1 LLKQTS
7 QNKEIGF
14 SYLID
19 SSIYVSADKNM
30 LSTIVRN
37 LVSNSIKFTKP
48 GGKITVASKLVDDYV
63 EISISDT
70 GVGMRKE
77 DLEKLFKLD
86 KTISTKGTANEE
98 GTGLGLLLC
107 KEMINQHGGKIWVE
121 SELGKGTTFIFT
133 LPVK

>member
-1 LLKQTS
+1 
-7 QNKEIGF
+7 
-14 SYLID
+14 
-19 SSIYVSADKNM
+19 M
-30 LSTIVRN
+30 
-37 LVSNSIKFTKP
+37 
-48 GGKITVASKLVDDYV
+48 VASKQVDNYV
-63 EISISDT
+63 EVSIADT

-121 SELGKGTTFIFT
+121 SESGKGTTFIFT
-133 LPVK
+133 LPV